1 MILRDKKNHMILWS
15 TKCISQERI
24 DGSNNNKKEREK
36 LRVKRKWTIGNKTQI
51 KRHYVYYCVFVDEI
65 KYMRK
70 HTHLLQTER
79 PNFTIVFCTQCS
91 IVHTFNFIDDG
102 YDHIVQYII

>member
-51 KRHYVYYCVFVDEI
+51 KRHYVCYCVFVDEI

-70 HTHLLQTER
+70 HTYTFVTNRETE
-79 PNFTIVFCTQCS
+79 FYDS
-91 IVHTFNFIDDG
+91 ILHTVL
-102 YDHIVQYII
+102 YSTHVQFY